1 MAVDQTVDSSA
12 GVDIEEEAM
21 EKMDKSFEAVQR
33 SFTTVR
39 TGRANPSMLDRVQVD
54 YYGAI
59 SPLRTIAGISAPDA
73 QSLVIQ
79 PYDISAMANIEK
91 AIQKSDLGITPSN
104 DGKVIR
110 INIPPLTAE
119 RRKEMTKTVSKLSED
134 GKVAIRNVRRDALKQ
149 VGKLKKDGDLSED
162 GAANLEKAID
172 GLTGDYVKQVEKLAK
187 DKSDELTNI

>member
-1 MAVDQTVDSSA
+1 
-12 GVDIEEEAM
+12 
-21 EKMDKSFEAVQR
+21 
-33 SFTTVR
+33 
-39 TGRANPSMLDRVQVD
+39 VD

-110 INIPPLTAE
+110 INIPPLTA
-119 RRKEMTKTVSKLSED
+119 
-134 GKVAIRNVRRDALKQ
+134 VRRR
-149 VGKLKKDGDLSED
+149 
-162 GAANLEKAID
+162 AARCCSNSSLLQWRH
-172 GLTGDYVKQVEKLAK
+172 GQCT
-187 DKSDELTNI
+187 